1 MHADWLFV
9 WPRPFCSAFTVLCL
23 AVCGLASVWP
33 AFSSFNFKNLHSCL
47 QLLNLVFFLFVMAAP
62 DLHEVPNDDDGPVFH
77 VDGTRRYRWD
87 HFLGSAAR
95 QISGPG
101 AAPRRELTQL
111 VFRTPNP
118 DVVGTVYSLYLCCIV
133 DPVGFLWNSVSTCVA
148 YFQWPIS
155 CRLPHWKIFWT
166 ISMLIFL
173 SPFVLSGT
181 LVSLGVH
188 GIVSSVWPWFVW
200 CPQLLGPFFGLA
212 GLSSVA

>member
-133 DPVGFLWNSVSTCVA
+133 DPVGF
-148 YFQWPIS
+148 
-155 CRLPHWKIFWT
+155 CRIP
-166 ISMLIFL
+166 FL
-173 SPFVLSGT
+173 
-181 LVSLGVH
+181 LV
-188 GIVSSVWPWFVW
+188 
-200 CPQLLGPFFGLA
+200 
-212 GLSSVA
+212 